1 MIILI
6 LTEVAPATDAIIQK
20 KIYDSE
26 TTFMISNEEIE
37 DIMKIVKSLKK
48 SGLLIQDVSEKTV
61 NEVKEY
67 NAGLPNMLLSTL
79 VY

>member
-20 KIYDSE
+20 KIYDFE

-67 NAGLPNMLLSTL
+67 KAGLPNMLLSTL

>member
-1 MIILI
+1 
-6 LTEVAPATDAIIQK
+6 
-20 KIYDSE
+20 
-26 TTFMISNEEIE
+26 MISNEEIE

-67 NAGLPNMLLSTL
+67 KAGLPNMLLSTL

>member
-26 TTFMISNEEIE
+26 TIFMISNEEIE

-48 SGLLIQDVSEKTV
+48 FGLLIQDVSEK
-61 NEVKEY
+61 NCKW
-67 NAGLPNMLLSTL
+67 SKRIQRWIS
-79 VY
+79 

>member
-1 MIILI
+1 MIKLI

-48 SGLLIQDVSEKTV
+48 SGLLIEDVSEKTV

-67 NAGLPNMLLSTL
+67 KAGLPNMLLSTL